1 MAEELKK
8 YLDYEGLQ
16 EYHKK
21 LKSNL
26 DDMIGDLD
34 VATEDKPGLVQPSD
48 GLEVDE
54 TGKTKVKPKE
64 DGAITV
70 TEDGIDV
77 DWSKGQKAGS
87 STLGMVKVGDGLDIT
102 EEGVLS
108 VKPKTNSG
116 LAVDSE
122 GVSLAIK
129 ETNSGLSVGADGLG
143 VNLKSNGGITSSV
156 NGLAVEWEVAPK
168 ADSDTYGM
176 VKIGEGFSTDE
187 DGTLSFDPDSM
198 ASESIPLDK
207 IEGSDDL
214 LKKSDMTDVYEFK
227 GSVETIEDLQEKEDG
242 AKVGDVYNVK
252 STGMNYGYVESGGD
266 YNEHWDAL
274 GGTFAIESI
283 SISEID
289 ALFAADDE
297 A

>member
-21 LKSNL
+21 LKTNL

-34 VATEDKPGLVQPSD
+34 VATSDKPGLVQPSD

-54 TGKTKVKPKE
+54 SGKTKVKSKE
-64 DGAITV
+64 GGAITV

-77 DWSKGQKAGS
+77 DWSKGQKAGT
-87 STLGMVKVGDGLDIT
+87 STLGMVKVGNGLDIT

-108 VKPKTNSG
+108 VKPKMNGG
-116 LAVDSE
+116 LLVESE
-122 GVSLAIK
+122 GVSVSLDGT
-129 ETNSGLSVGADGLG
+129 ESGLTLGADGLK
-143 VNLKSNGGITSSV
+143 VNLKSNGGVTTSV
-156 NGLAVEWEVAPK
+156 NGLAVDWENAPK

-176 VKIGEGFSTDE
+176 VKVGEGFTTDE
-187 DGTLSFDPDSM
+187 DGTLSFDPDSI

-214 LKKSDMTDVYEFK
+214 LKKSDLTDVYEFK
-227 GSVETIEDLQEKEDG
+227 GSVDTIEDLQDKEDG

-289 ALFAADDE
+289 ALFE
-297 A
+297 PTPEE